1 MTTKDKKSL
10 LYEDMLDDYWMD
22 LKFSLEEEI
31 EEEEMWDLEEL
42 E

>member
-10 LYEDMLDDYWMD
+10 LYEDMMDDYWMD